1 MIKKNILI
9 IIVAL
14 FCIFILILSLL
25 IFKVNIAHT
34 IYPSLIQ
41 EYTLEQEYCETYGKD
56 GYCYF
61 FVQSDEHYCFNG
73 DGVEELK
80 RYVPQYDVSNLDTDN
95 YNYIVAINCEINSLN
110 YSYKTAYKTTGIG
123 IDTYVA
129 DADLIKTHDN
139 TVRIYKMKK
148 INIDYA
154 FKKYGPPG
162 TNFAII
168 QG

>member
-9 IIVAL
+9 IIVA
-14 FCIFILILSLL
+14 FFGIFILILSLL
-25 IFKVNIAHT
+25 IFKANIAHT

-41 EYTLEQEYCETYGKD
+41 ECTLKKEFCDMYGND

-80 RYVPQYDVSNLDTDN
+80 RYVPQYDVLKLDTDN
-95 YNYIVAINCEINSLN
+95 YNYVVAINCEINSLN

-162 TNFAII
+162 TDFAISE
-168 QG
+168 G